1 METINEIINA
11 LKIIIPMGVV
21 LRVIF
26 CLIKIMYSDE
36 DIGSYKRS
44 IVYVVVFG
52 IIAELSLGLKDMI
65 MWYYG

>member
-1 METINEIINA
+1 METVNEIINA